1 MKISTALLLGLSAL
15 TGAAAFPTAAFNTP
29 EVFERLSRHYV
40 PSSVMQRDV
49 STRDIPLGDLV
60 NGILNGS
67 LPGVNFPAINLPL
80 SLGTIPL
87 DIPPVVAIGR
97 KAIPDA
103 DHPFQEPAS
112 NAQRGGCPGLNIMAN
127 YGYIDRS
134 GVTTATELLWAQQ
147 EMLGLA
153 PDLAAALVGLT
164 AISALDPTSLKL
176 SIGNADTRTNG
187 PLSLILGQVSGIFD
201 KALHNTYEVDGS
213 VAYTDSAFT
222 SDGNTNHFNSSKWA
236 ESLGIAIKNGN
247 QFGQD
252 WLAAARYQHYLDC
265 VATSE
270 LAPYLYRLIYQLI
283 VTSPDPNCFWGEKE
297 LVFYLAA
304 AFPQVVMASADENG
318 LATTPTIEAIS
329 IFWGIKDNGDG
340 TYSHIPEKL
349 PPSPD
354 GNWYRRSE
362 PLTFAQLA
370 LLGVEGYL
378 AHPVIFGSNSGKPNT
393 FTGSPNQLG
402 NVTASPH
409 PLCLAFNEVR

>member
-1 MKISTALLLGLSAL
+1 MIYFTALSLSL
-15 TGAAAFPTAAFNTP
+15 TVLPTATAFPSAAFNTP
-29 EVFERLSRHYV
+29 EILEGLTKRYT
-40 PSSVMQRDV
+40 PSSLN
-49 STRDIPLGDLV
+49 TRDIPLGDLV

-80 SLGTIPL
+80 SLGNISLEIPE
-87 DIPPVVAIGR
+87 IATIGR
-97 KAIPDA
+97 KAIPDD

-187 PLSLILGQVSGIFD
+187 PLSLVLGQIPGIFD
-201 KALHNTYEVDGS
+201 KAIHNTYEVDGS
-213 VAYTDSAFT
+213 VAYTDSQFT

-236 ESLGIAIKNGN
+236 ESVAIAKAQGN
-247 QFGQD
+247 QFGQA
-252 WLAAARYQHYLDC
+252 WLGAARYQHYLGC
-265 VATSE
+265 VATN
-270 LAPYLYRLIYQLI
+270 P
-283 VTSPDPNCFWGEKE
+283 TCFWGEKQYAPS
-297 LVFYLAA
+297 LVHSSSTS
-304 AFPQVVMASADENG
+304 PPPSPRRSWPPPTPTASP
-318 LATTPTIEAIS
+318 TTPDIAAIS
-329 IFWGIKDNGDG
+329 TFWGVHANGDG
-340 TYSHIPEKL
+340 TFAHVAEKL
-349 PPSPD
+349 PPSAD
-354 GNWYRRSE
+354 GHWYRRSV

-378 AHPVIFGSNSGKPNT
+378 QHPVVFGSNSGKPNS
-393 FTGSPNQLG
+393 FTGSPGQLG

-409 PLCLAFNEVR
+409 PLCLWGRATPHKFRE

>member
-1 MKISTALLLGLSAL
+1 MIYFTALSLSL
-15 TGAAAFPTAAFNTP
+15 TVLRTATAFPSLTKRYT
-29 EVFERLSRHYV
+29 
-40 PSSVMQRDV
+40 PSSLN
-49 STRDIPLGDLV
+49 TRDIPLGDLV

-80 SLGTIPL
+80 SLGNISLEIPE
-87 DIPPVVAIGR
+87 IATIGR
-97 KAIPDA
+97 KVIPDD

-187 PLSLILGQVSGIFD
+187 PLSLVLGQIPGIFD
-201 KALHNTYEVDGS
+201 KAIHNTYEVDGS
-213 VAYTDSAFT
+213 VAYTDSQFT

-236 ESLGIAIKNGN
+236 ESVAIAKAQGN
-247 QFGQD
+247 QFGQA
-252 WLAAARYQHYLDC
+252 WLGAARYQHYLGC
-265 VATSE
+265 VATN
-270 LAPYLYRLIYQLI
+270 P
-283 VTSPDPNCFWGEKE
+283 TCFWGEKQQSW
-297 LVFYLAA
+297 
-304 AFPQVVMASADENG
+304 PPRTPTASP
-318 LATTPTIEAIS
+318 TTPDIAAIS
-329 IFWGIKDNGDG
+329 TFWGVHANGDG
-340 TYSHIPEKL
+340 TFAHVAEKL
-349 PPSPD
+349 PPSAD
-354 GNWYRRSE
+354 GHWYRRSV

-378 AHPVIFGSNSGKPNT
+378 QHPVVFGSNSGKPNS
-393 FTGSPNQLG
+393 FTGSPGQLG

-409 PLCLAFNEVR
+409 PLCLAFNEIQDVVPGSLKVAQTAVIALSNLLLAPAKLAIGC